1 MVFSIRFSIF
11 PVISLSYKVL
21 LVEEIGVPGE
31 NKPSRGQE
39 KSEAKDWSQFVFGS
53 WRNNLNQVVHTM

>member
-31 NKPSRGQE
+31 NKPSHGQE
-39 KSEAKDWSQFVFGS
+39 KFEAKDWSQFVFGS
-53 WRNNLNQVVHTM
+53 